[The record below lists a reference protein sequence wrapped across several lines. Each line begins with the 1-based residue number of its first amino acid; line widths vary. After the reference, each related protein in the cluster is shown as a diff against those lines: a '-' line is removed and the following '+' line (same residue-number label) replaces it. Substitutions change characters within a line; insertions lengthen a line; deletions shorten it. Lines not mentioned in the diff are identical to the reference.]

1 MKVLTPVLARKNIG
15 KIMDAVRMTGRPV
28 AIGAHN
34 KPEVMVVRIS
44 GYNPKLSD
52 VMNAAVASRSY
63 DFLYDEPDLY
73 SDADIRWRP
82 YEKRKR
88 L

>member
-1 MKVLTPVLARKNIG
+1 MKVITPVSARKNIG

-28 AIGAHN
+28 AIGERN

-52 VMNAAVASRSY
+52 VMNAAVASGSY

>member
-1 MKVLTPVLARKNIG
+1 MKVITPVLARKNIG
-15 KIMDAVRMTGRPV
+15 KIMDAVRTTGRPI
-28 AIGAHN
+28 AIGERN

-52 VMNAAVASRSY
+52 VMNAAVASGSY

-73 SDADIRWRP
+73 SDANIRWRP